1 MKDIK
6 DNIQILVIMTLVNF
20 TMLWNYVSKGKTL
33 HGIGYF
39 IFFYISI
46 LTIHFF
52 TKKIPPKNEI
62 EVKEPK
68 KELTI
73 ATIFAVLGMVLL
85 ALNYLL
91 KSNIISDRCI

>member
-6 DNIQILVIMTLVNF
+6 DNFQILVIMTLINF
-20 TMLWNYVSKGKTL
+20 VVLWNYISNNKTL

-39 IFFYISI
+39 IFFYVSI

-52 TKKIPPKNEI
+52 TKRNPAKNEI

-73 ATIFAVLGMVLL
+73 AIFFAVLGML
-85 ALNYLL
+85 
-91 KSNIISDRCI
+91 ISDIKFYAESKYNS